1 MAERPTQVRIAEDLG
16 SLPLPPEESWVPQA
30 RRRSWLPTL
39 AVALVTLALVLAVT
53 VPLASWLTESG
64 TPAASPS
71 PSGPP
76 PLVIT
81 PATGAPICGERQIPL
96 MDITFPPPP
105 GDAPGTGSASA
116 EAAFRGAF
124 PTLTNYQISYPFGT
138 GPAAPAWIS
147 ADGRT
152 FVAQILGPA
161 NGGNNWFAYPA
172 RFVGC
177 RSLSASG
184 VGLQVCGQV
193 TSYAADGAHMLLSLI
208 TGSATIQ
215 MNLQYQFAAGPIPA
229 DIGARYAANEAQE
242 LRVIG
247 VQAAPDARSPGAM
260 VLHDFTVERVTS
272 CP

>member
-16 SLPLPPEESWVPQA
+16 SLPLPPEESWVPKA
-30 RRRSWLPTL
+30 RPRTWLPTL
-39 AVALVTLALVLAVT
+39 AVAALMLLLALAVT
-53 VPLASWLTESG
+53 IPLAARLAEPG
-64 TPAASPS
+64 TAAASPS
-71 PSGPP
+71 PNGPM
-76 PLVIT
+76 PLVIS
-81 PATGAPICGERQIPL
+81 PATVAPICGERQIPL

-116 EAAFRGAF
+116 EAAFRRAF

-138 GPAAPAWIS
+138 GPGAPTWIS

-177 RSLSASG
+177 RSLSALG

-193 TSYAADGAHMLLSLI
+193 TGYAADGAHMLLSLI

-215 MNLQYQFAAGPIPA
+215 LNLQSQFAAGPIPS

-247 VQAAPDARSPGAM
+247 VQAAPDSGSPGAT

-272 CP
+272 CQ